1 MTPDELLAYAL
12 AGDGAPTDSERP
24 TTTRS
29 LGGLTMR
36 EMQVLRLGA
45 LGPGNREIVAE
56 LVLSPKTVERH
67 LSHILAKRRRRL
79 SDAPLR
85 RRLAGSGVRR

>member
-24 TTTRS
+24 TTARS

-45 LGPGNREIVAE
+45 LGRGNREIVAE
-56 LVLSPKTVERH
+56 LVLRPKTVERH
-67 LSHILAKRRRRL
+67 LSHILAKLGVSSRTG
-79 SDAPLR
+79 AA
-85 RRLAGSGVRR
+85 RLAMQAGVA